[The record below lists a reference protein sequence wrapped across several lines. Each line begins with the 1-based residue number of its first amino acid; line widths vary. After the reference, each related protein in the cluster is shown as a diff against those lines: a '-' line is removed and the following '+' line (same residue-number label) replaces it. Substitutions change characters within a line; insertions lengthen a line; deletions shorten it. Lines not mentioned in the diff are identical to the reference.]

1 MIRSFKLHT
10 LSAVAFAI
18 LLPVAAFATTTT
30 AAKSTAASH
39 SKTHLAA
46 ASKKAPKMP
55 AVDIN
60 SASKDDLMKLGLTD
74 ELAQK
79 IIDGRPYK
87 SKAELSTKKI
97 LTKAEY
103 RKVRGHVIAK
113 QETKMG
119 SAPSAPEGS
128 KAEEAKETKTEE
140 TKENTGK

>member
-1 MIRSFKLHT
+1 MIRSSKLHT

-30 AAKSTAASH
+30 AAKSTAVSH

-119 SAPSAPEGS
+119 TAPEGS
-128 KAEEAKETKTEE
+128 KTEEAKETKTEE